1 MNTWARTSVTRTISD
16 ASGIIPRLQSRLD
29 PEPAPMARSSPGVK
43 RIVSILNFFADH
55 PEQAF
60 TLTDL
65 VRALKLSRA
74 TCHALLAGLV
84 ESGYLYRTN
93 DKSYVIGPTLVSI
106 GRIANEH
113 FSPLQVAQSEM
124 RALADEFD
132 AICSVFAREGD
143 EVVVRG
149 RAAAMSHV
157 GFSIPQ
163 GSRLKLRAPFGAI
176 YYAWTSVEKSSAW
189 MDQSEPAPTAEQRS
203 AMLDAMSF
211 AREHGYLVAVRNL
224 DMASSWREAPE
235 RIFGS
240 DRHDFPVL
248 LAKDLGPQQDYVL
261 ASVLAPIFNVE
272 RQVVFTMGLMGF
284 GGAIKGAQVQKMGA
298 RLRAACDRISS
309 FVAGQPTG

>member
-1 MNTWARTSVTRTISD
+1 MM
-16 ASGIIPRLQSRLD
+16 GRLQPRTE

-106 GRIANEH
+106 GRIANQH

-157 GFSIPQ
+157 GFSIPH
-163 GSRLKLRAPFGAI
+163 GARMKLRAPFGAI
-176 YYAWTSVEKSSAW
+176 YYAWTTAEKADTW
-189 MDQSEPAPTAEQRS
+189 MDQSEAPPTAEQRA
-203 AMLDAMSF
+203 AMHDAMSF
-211 AREHGYLVAVRNL
+211 ARDHGYLVGIRNL
-224 DMASSWREAPE
+224 DMVSSWRESPE
-235 RIFGS
+235 RIFGA

-248 LAKDLGPQQDYVL
+248 MATHLASQQDYLL
-261 ASVLAPIFNVE
+261 ASVLAPIFDVD
-272 RQVVFTMGLMGF
+272 RQVVLTMGLMGF
-284 GGAIKGAQVQKMGA
+284 GGNVKGTQVQKMGV
-298 RLRAACDRISS
+298 RLRAACDRITS
-309 FVAGQPTG
+309 FIAGKPPG

>member
-1 MNTWARTSVTRTISD
+1 MI
-16 ASGIIPRLQSRLD
+16 GRLPSAME
-29 PEPAPMARSSPGVK
+29 PEPAPMARSSPGVR

-55 PEQAF
+55 PEQSF

-113 FSPLQVAQSEM
+113 FSPLQVAQPEM
-124 RALADEFD
+124 RDLADEFD
-132 AICSVFAREGD
+132 AICSVFARERD

-163 GSRLKLRAPFGAI
+163 GARMKLRAPFSAI
-176 YYAWTSVEKSSAW
+176 YYAWAAPGEADAW
-189 MDQSEPAPTAEQRS
+189 LQSQTDPPAAPEHRAEMHE
-203 AMLDAMSF
+203 AMAF
-211 AREHGYLVAVRNL
+211 AREHGYLFGVRNPRIP
-224 DMASSWREAPE
+224 SSWREPPE
-235 RIFGS
+235 RIFS
-240 DRHDFPVL
+240 AERSDFPVQ
-248 LAKDLGPQQDYVL
+248 LAPALDMQQEYLL
-261 ASVLAPIFNVE
+261 ASVLAPIFDARN
-272 RQVVFTMGLMGF
+272 QVVFTLGLMGF
-284 GGAIKGAQVQKMGA
+284 GGPVKGAVVQQMGG
-298 RLRAACDRISS
+298 RLRAACDRITH
-309 FVAGQPTG
+309 FIAGKLPA

>member
-1 MNTWARTSVTRTISD
+1 MIGRSQLRMA
-16 ASGIIPRLQSRLD
+16 

-106 GRIANEH
+106 GRIASEH

-149 RAAAMSHV
+149 RAAAMSHI
-157 GFSIPQ
+157 GFSTPQ
-163 GSRLKLRAPFGAI
+163 GARMKLRAPYSAI
-176 YYAWTSVEKSSAW
+176 YYAWGPSADADAWLEKS
-189 MDQSEPAPTAEQRS
+189 QPAPTTDQRS
-203 AMLDAMSF
+203 MMHGAMAL
-211 AREHGYLVAVRNL
+211 AREHGFLIGVRNPA
-224 DMASSWREAPE
+224 MVASWRESPE
-235 RIFGS
+235 RIFS
-240 DRHDFPVL
+240 DERSDFPVQL
-248 LAKDLGPQQDYVL
+248 SSALDKQQDYLL
-261 ASVLAPIFNVE
+261 ATVLAPIFDVQ

-284 GGAIKGAQVQKMGA
+284 NGLVKGEQVHRMGVQ
-298 RLRAACDRISS
+298 LRAACDRITS
-309 FVAGQPTG
+309 FIAGKPPT